1 MKRALSINSGYSF
14 IFIFAFISIFFL
26 SDYFI
31 LGSYAEIE
39 KKQNNKNL
47 SNSIAN
53 INHYILNIE
62 NSVYDHASWD
72 DTYAF
77 IENRNNEYI
86 VSNFSEDS
94 GTLENLNIDFLLFAD
109 KNNNIVYKTFTK
121 SCIFTDD
128 KVLEQKVLTA
138 YIDKNDFT
146 TIIKYKDAVFIIIKK
161 PILRTDNSGEIN
173 GHIISATLIDTEAMQ
188 RTTTDFKDYKSFNK
202 ELTKTSLK
210 EYKGGSVSF
219 DLLMHNTKIE
229 NLLNFYDL
237 NNKFV
242 TSVSL
247 SNNRDMYNHGE
258 KTILYFNTI
267 LLLLI
272 LIIIAVI
279 YKIQKLQ
286 EGKAKYKDEVKTK
299 FLANMSH
306 ELRTPLNAINGFTEL
321 LIEDENNSKKLEYLH
336 VVNNSAQHML
346 FMINDILN
354 FAKIEENKLSIKKTF
369 FELKKELLNITLLID
384 YFAKRKDIKFICNY
398 ENLPNFI
405 STDSVRLN
413 QVLINILNNA
423 IKFTNYGGE
432 ITLNISYNKDV
443 STLDIYVKDNGI
455 GIDNEKFETIFN
467 RFEQVDSR
475 VTKEYEGTGL
485 GLAISLK
492 IVQLLGGKTIEVE
505 SEKSVG
511 TKFSFSIPVTVDEKK
526 NSSKTDDTITKPL
539 YKGISILLVEDNPS
553 NQKFMGVILK
563 RLDVNYD
570 IAENGQIAVEKFKQH
585 KYDIILMD
593 ENMPVMSGTDATKK
607 ILKIEK
613 EQELKHTPIVALT
626 ANALEGDREIFLS
639 VGMDE
644 YLSKPVKKD
653 QLVKIFELLLNK

>member
-1 MKRALSINSGYSF
+1 MKRAFSINNGYSF
-14 IFIFAFISIFFL
+14 IFIFAFISIFLL

-31 LGSYAEIE
+31 MGSYAEIE

-53 INHYILNIE
+53 INHYISNIE

-86 VSNFSEDS
+86 ISNFGENS

-121 SCIFTDD
+121 NCIFTDD
-128 KVLEQKVLTA
+128 EVLEQKILTA
-138 YIDKNDFT
+138 YIDKNDLST
-146 TIIKYKDAVFIIIKK
+146 LIKYKDAVFIIIKK
-161 PILRTDNSGEIN
+161 PILRTDNSAEIN
-173 GHIISATLIDTEAMQ
+173 GHIISATLIDIEALQ
-188 RTTTDFKDYKSFNK
+188 RTTTDFKDFKLFSK
-202 ELTKTSLK
+202 ELAKTTSK
-210 EYKGGSVSF
+210 EYKAGRVSF
-219 DLLMHNTKIE
+219 DLLTHNTKIE
-229 NLLNFYDL
+229 NFLNFYDL

-242 TSVSL
+242 TSLSL

-258 KTILYFNTI
+258 KTVFYFNTV

-354 FAKIEENKLSIKKTF
+354 FAKIEENKLSIKKTS

-405 STDSVRLN
+405 STDSTRLN
-413 QVLINILNNA
+413 QVLTNILNNA

-432 ITLNISYNKDV
+432 ITLNISYNKDI
-443 STLDIYVKDNGI
+443 STLDIYIKDNGI

-511 TKFSFSIPVTVDEKK
+511 SKFSFSIPVTVDENK
-526 NSSKTDDTITKPL
+526 NSSKNDDIIKKPL
-539 YKGISILLVEDNPS
+539 YSGISILLVEDNPS

-593 ENMPVMSGTDATKK
+593 ENMPVMSGSDATKK

-626 ANALEGDREIFLS
+626 ANALEGDREMFLS
-639 VGMDE
+639 IGMDE

-653 QLVKIFELLLNK
+653 QLVKIFEMLLNK